1 MGRPKGKHPM
11 LTKRGLGLAALG
23 VTIGTAARATIGA
36 AAVRSVGLPAAAP
49 TSSTVPQAWHSPQR
63 PTQRTAV
70 QPHSAQR

>member
-1 MGRPKGKHPM
+1 MPL
-11 LTKRGLGLAALG
+11 LTAWVVAGSTSA
-23 VTIGTAARATIGA
+23 IGTAARATIGA